1 MARGKSVC
9 IYGAK
14 GGVGKTTFILSLAGI
29 LSKLDKKVLTIVRN
43 GLKGSLIFC
52 LIASFILVT
61 YNTIGE
67 PNAYYIGISL
77 LKSGLFFI
85 VAFII
90 YGVAFNKIINE

>member
-1 MARGKSVC
+1 MNFQEIIKN
-9 IYGAK
+9 IK
-14 GGVGKTTFILSLAGI
+14 KI
-29 LSKLDKKVLTIVRN
+29 DKKIVTIIIN
-43 GLKGSLIFC
+43 GLKVSLIFC

-85 VAFII
+85 VGFLIC
-90 YGVAFNKIINE
+90 GVAFNKIMGE

>member
-1 MARGKSVC
+1 MNFQEIIKN
-9 IYGAK
+9 IK
-14 GGVGKTTFILSLAGI
+14 
-29 LSKLDKKVLTIVRN
+29 KLDKKIVTIIIN
-43 GLKGSLIFC
+43 GLKVSLIFC

-67 PNAYYIGISL
+67 PNTYYIGISL

-90 YGVAFNKIINE
+90 YGIAFNKIINE

>member
-1 MARGKSVC
+1 MAGKVISVSSV
-9 IYGAK
+9 K
-14 GGVGKTTFILSLAGI
+14 GGVGKTTTVLNLAGI
-29 LSKLDKKVLTIVRN
+29 YCELDKKVLTIVRN

>member
-1 MARGKSVC
+1 MNFQEIIKN
-9 IYGAK
+9 IK
-14 GGVGKTTFILSLAGI
+14 KI
-29 LSKLDKKVLTIVRN
+29 DKKIVTIIIN
-43 GLKGSLIFC
+43 GLKVSLIFC

-61 YNTIGE
+61 YNTVGE

-90 YGVAFNKIINE
+90 YGVAFNKIIND

>member
-1 MARGKSVC
+1 MNFQEIKKRLKQ
-9 IYGAK
+9 
-14 GGVGKTTFILSLAGI
+14 
-29 LSKLDKKVLTIVRN
+29 LDKKVLTIVRN

-67 PNAYYIGISL
+67 PNAYCIGISL